1 MIKWTPEAKNFVLT
15 LCDTQKLSGSQIADR
30 LAAEHDL
37 VVTKSAVI
45 GVAFRAGRSFSG
57 PRSTACLA
65 AARAARAAR
74 VGRTD
79 EQRRRDRERKAAKAA
94 TAVPKPASAPKQTPR
109 PAIPAGIPTSLR
121 IPLTQIGEAQCRFIA
136 DDPLAGPATC
146 CGHATQH
153 GSPWCPG
160 HYALCTVPVRKAVS
174 LWQPE
179 HRRAA

>member
-1 MIKWTPEAKNFVLT
+1 MIKWTSEARALVLA
-15 LCDTQKLSGSQIADR
+15 LWDTQKLSGAQIADR
-30 LAAEHDL
+30 VAAEHGL

-79 EQRRRDRERKAAKAA
+79 EQRRKDRERKAAKALS
-94 TAVPKPASAPKQTPR
+94 KPAPAPRPTPTPR
-109 PAIPAGIPTSLR
+109 PAIPAEAPASLQ
-121 IPLTQIGEAQCRFIA
+121 IPLVQIREGACRFIA
-136 DDPLAGPATC
+136 DDPRAGGTC
-146 CGHATQH
+146 CGHEAQH
-153 GSPWCPG
+153 GSPYCAA
-160 HYALCTVPVRKAVS
+160 HHALCTVPVRRAVS
-174 LWQPE
+174 LWMPA